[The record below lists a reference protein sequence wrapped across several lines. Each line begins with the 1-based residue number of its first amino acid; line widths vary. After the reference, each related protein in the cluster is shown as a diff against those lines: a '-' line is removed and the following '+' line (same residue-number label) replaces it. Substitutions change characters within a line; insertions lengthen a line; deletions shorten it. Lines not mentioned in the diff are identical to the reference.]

1 MMGSSMFSILILVL
15 LFAVMYFLMIRPQKK
30 REKETK
36 EMRASIAVGDEIV
49 TIGGLCCKV
58 VKTKDESIV
67 VQVGPDKVKME
78 FMRWAV
84 SKISK
89 QGSGH
94 VAKAS
99 VDDYDEVSDAEKQEA
114 RKSKPK
120 RMKKAAVVEE
130 AEEVKEAVAEEA
142 EAAAEKAETVAE
154 EASKAAE
161 EAEKVAEEV
170 AEESAE

>member
-1 MMGSSMFSILILVL
+1 MFSILILVL

-36 EMRASIAVGDEIV
+36 AMRAGLGVGDEIV

-58 VKTKDESIV
+58 VKTKEESIV

-84 SKISK
+84 SKVVK

-94 VAKAS
+94 VEKAS
-99 VDDYDEVSDAEKQEA
+99 VDDFDEVADAEKHEA
-114 RKSKPK
+114 KKSKPK

-130 AEEVKEAVAEEA
+130 EAAEAVEEVKEAAEEA
-142 EAAAEKAETVAE
+142 VPEVEEAVEKAEE
-154 EASKAAE
+154 AAE
-161 EAEKVAEEV
+161 EAAE
-170 AEESAE
+170 

>member
-1 MMGSSMFSILILVL
+1 MFSILILVL

-36 EMRASIAVGDEIV
+36 AMRAGLGVGDEIV

-58 VKTKDESIV
+58 VKTKEESIV

-84 SKISK
+84 SKVVK

-94 VAKAS
+94 VEKAS
-99 VDDYDEVSDAEKQEA
+99 VDDFDEVADAEKHEA
-114 RKSKPK
+114 KKSKPK

-130 AEEVKEAVAEEA
+130 EAAEAVEEVKEAAEEA
-142 EAAAEKAETVAE
+142 VPEVEEAAE
-154 EASKAAE
+154 
-161 EAEKVAEEV
+161 
-170 AEESAE
+170 

>member
-1 MMGSSMFSILILVL
+1 MGGSMFSILILVL

-36 EMRASIAVGDEIV
+36 AMRAGLGVGDEIV

-58 VKTKDESIV
+58 VKTKEERIV

-84 SKISK
+84 SKVVK

-94 VAKAS
+94 VEKAS
-99 VDDYDEVSDAEKQEA
+99 VDDFDEVADAEKHEA
-114 RKSKPK
+114 KKSKPK

-130 AEEVKEAVAEEA
+130 EAAEAVEEVKEAAEEA
-142 EAAAEKAETVAE
+142 VPEVEEAVEKAEE
-154 EASKAAE
+154 AAE
-161 EAEKVAEEV
+161 EAAE
-170 AEESAE
+170 

>member
-1 MMGSSMFSILILVL
+1 MGGSMFSILILVL

-30 REKETK
+30 RERETK
-36 EMRASIAVGDEIV
+36 AMRAGVGVGDEIV

-58 VKTKDESIV
+58 VKTKDETIV

-84 SKISK
+84 SKVVK

-94 VAKAS
+94 VEKAS
-99 VDDYDEVSDAEKQEA
+99 VDDYDEVADAEKHEA
-114 RKSKPK
+114 RKSKPR

-130 AEEVKEAVAEEA
+130 EVEEAVEKAEEAVEDAAEVAEEA
-142 EAAAEKAETVAE
+142 AEAVEETVE
-154 EASKAAE
+154 
-161 EAEKVAEEV
+161 
-170 AEESAE
+170 

>member
-1 MMGSSMFSILILVL
+1 MGGSMFSILILVL

-36 EMRASIAVGDEIV
+36 AMRAGIGVGDEIV
-49 TIGGLCCKV
+49 TIGGICCKV
-58 VKTKDESIV
+58 VKTKEESIV

-84 SKISK
+84 SKVVK

-94 VAKAS
+94 VEKAS
-99 VDDYDEVSDAEKQEA
+99 VDDYDEVADAEKNEA
-114 RKSKPK
+114 KKSKPK

-130 AEEVKEAVAEEA
+130 AAPEPVEEPVEEAAVAADEIAEVAEEA
-142 EAAAEKAETVAE
+142 VEETAE
-154 EASKAAE
+154 
-161 EAEKVAEEV
+161 
-170 AEESAE
+170 

>member
-1 MMGSSMFSILILVL
+1 MGGSMFSILILVL

-36 EMRASIAVGDEIV
+36 AMRAGLGVGDEIV

-58 VKTKDESIV
+58 VKTKEESIV

-84 SKISK
+84 SKVVK

-94 VAKAS
+94 VEKAS
-99 VDDYDEVSDAEKQEA
+99 VDEFDEVADAEKHEA
-114 RKSKPK
+114 KKSKPK

-130 AEEVKEAVAEEA
+130 EAAEAVEEVKEAAEEA
-142 EAAAEKAETVAE
+142 VPEVE
-154 EASKAAE
+154 EAVEKEEEAAE
-161 EAEKVAEEV
+161 EAAE
-170 AEESAE
+170 

>member
-1 MMGSSMFSILILVL
+1 MGGSMFSILILVL

-36 EMRASIAVGDEIV
+36 AMRAGIGVGDEIV
-49 TIGGLCCKV
+49 TIGGICCKV
-58 VKTKDESIV
+58 VKTKEESIV

-84 SKISK
+84 SKVVK

-94 VAKAS
+94 VEKAS
-99 VDDYDEVSDAEKQEA
+99 VDDFDEVADAEKHEEK
-114 RKSKPK
+114 KSKPK

-130 AEEVKEAVAEEA
+130 AAPEPVEEPVEEVAEAAEEIAEVAEEA
-142 EAAAEKAETVAE
+142 AE
-154 EASKAAE
+154 ETAE
-161 EAEKVAEEV
+161 
-170 AEESAE
+170 

>member
-36 EMRASIAVGDEIV
+36 AMRAGLGVGDEIV

-58 VKTKDESIV
+58 VKTKEESIV

-84 SKISK
+84 SKVVK

-94 VAKAS
+94 VEKAS
-99 VDDYDEVSDAEKQEA
+99 VDDFDEVADAEKHEA
-114 RKSKPK
+114 KKSKPK

-130 AEEVKEAVAEEA
+130 EAAEAVEEVKEAAEEA
-142 EAAAEKAETVAE
+142 VPEVEEAVEKAEEAVE
-154 EASKAAE
+154 EATE
-161 EAEKVAEEV
+161 
-170 AEESAE
+170 

>member
-1 MMGSSMFSILILVL
+1 MGSSMFSILILVL

-36 EMRASIAVGDEIV
+36 AMRASLAVGDEIV

-84 SKISK
+84 SKVVK

-94 VAKAS
+94 VEKAS
-99 VDDYDEVSDAEKQEA
+99 VDDFDEVADAEKKEA

-130 AEEVKEAVAEEA
+130 VEEAPEAVEEVKEAVSEET
-142 EAAAEKAETVAE
+142 AAA
-154 EASKAAE
+154 
-161 EAEKVAEEV
+161 AEEV
-170 AEESAE
+170 AEVAEEAAADAE

>member
-1 MMGSSMFSILILVL
+1 MGSSMFSILILVL

-36 EMRASIAVGDEIV
+36 AMRASLAVGDEIV

-84 SKISK
+84 SKVVK

-94 VAKAS
+94 VEKAS
-99 VDDYDEVSDAEKQEA
+99 VDDFDEAADAEKKEA

-130 AEEVKEAVAEEA
+130 VEEAPEAVEEVKEEAVEEAAAVAEDVAEVAEEA
-142 EAAAEKAETVAE
+142 AADAE
-154 EASKAAE
+154 
-161 EAEKVAEEV
+161 
-170 AEESAE
+170 

>member
-1 MMGSSMFSILILVL
+1 MGGSSMFSILILVL

-84 SKISK
+84 SKIVK

-94 VAKAS
+94 VTKAS

-130 AEEVKEAVAEEA
+130 TEAVEEVKEEVKEEAIEAPAEEA
-142 EAAAEKAETVAE
+142 VQ
-154 EASKAAE
+154 AAE

-170 AEESAE
+170 EESAK

>member
-1 MMGSSMFSILILVL
+1 MFSILILVL

-30 REKETK
+30 RERETK
-36 EMRASIAVGDEIV
+36 AMRAGIGVGDEIV

-58 VKTKDESIV
+58 VKTKEESIV

-84 SKISK
+84 SKVVK

-94 VAKAS
+94 VEKAS
-99 VDDYDEVSDAEKQEA
+99 VDDFDEVADAEKHEA
-114 RKSKPK
+114 KKSKPE

-130 AEEVKEAVAEEA
+130 EAAEAVEEVKEAAEEA
-142 EAAAEKAETVAE
+142 VPEVEEAVEKAEEAVE
-154 EASKAAE
+154 EAAE
-161 EAEKVAEEV
+161 
-170 AEESAE
+170 

>member
-1 MMGSSMFSILILVL
+1 MGSSMFSILILVL

-30 REKETK
+30 RERETK
-36 EMRASIAVGDEIV
+36 EMRASIAVGDEII

-58 VKTKDESIV
+58 VKTKDESNV

-84 SKISK
+84 SKVVK

-94 VAKAS
+94 VEKAS
-99 VDDYDEVSDAEKQEA
+99 VDDFDEVADAEKKEA

-130 AEEVKEAVAEEA
+130 VEEAPEVVEEVKEAEEA
-142 EAAAEKAETVAE
+142 VVEEAAAA
-154 EASKAAE
+154 
-161 EAEKVAEEV
+161 AEEV
-170 AEESAE
+170 AEVAEEAAADAE

>member
-1 MMGSSMFSILILVL
+1 MFSILILVL

-36 EMRASIAVGDEIV
+36 AMRAGLGVGDEIV

-58 VKTKDESIV
+58 VKTKEESIV

-84 SKISK
+84 SKVVK

-94 VAKAS
+94 VEKAS
-99 VDDYDEVSDAEKQEA
+99 VDDFDEVADAEKHEA
-114 RKSKPK
+114 KKSKPK

-130 AEEVKEAVAEEA
+130 EAAEAVEEVKEVAEEA
-142 EAAAEKAETVAE
+142 VPEVEEAAE
-154 EASKAAE
+154 
-161 EAEKVAEEV
+161 
-170 AEESAE
+170 

>member
-1 MMGSSMFSILILVL
+1 MFSILILVL

-36 EMRASIAVGDEIV
+36 AMRAGLGVGDEIV

-58 VKTKDESIV
+58 VKTKEESIV

-84 SKISK
+84 SKVVK

-94 VAKAS
+94 VEKAS
-99 VDDYDEVSDAEKQEA
+99 VDDFDEVADAEKHEEK
-114 RKSKPK
+114 KSKPK

-130 AEEVKEAVAEEA
+130 EAAEAVEEVKEAAEEA
-142 EAAAEKAETVAE
+142 VPEVEEAVEKAEEAVE
-154 EASKAAE
+154 EAAE
-161 EAEKVAEEV
+161 
-170 AEESAE
+170 

>member
-1 MMGSSMFSILILVL
+1 MFSILILVL

-30 REKETK
+30 RERETK
-36 EMRASIAVGDEIV
+36 AMRAGIGVGDEIV

-58 VKTKDESIV
+58 VKTKEESIV

-84 SKISK
+84 SKVVK

-94 VAKAS
+94 VEKVS
-99 VDDYDEVSDAEKQEA
+99 VEDYDEVADAEKHEA
-114 RKSKPK
+114 KKSKPK

-130 AEEVKEAVAEEA
+130 EAVEAVEEVKEAAEEA
-142 EAAAEKAETVAE
+142 VPEVEEAVEKAEEAVE
-154 EASKAAE
+154 EAAE
-161 EAEKVAEEV
+161 
-170 AEESAE
+170 

>member
-1 MMGSSMFSILILVL
+1 MGGSMFSILILVL

-36 EMRASIAVGDEIV
+36 AMRAGLGVGDEIV

-58 VKTKDESIV
+58 VKTKEESIV

-84 SKISK
+84 SKVVK

-94 VAKAS
+94 VEKAS
-99 VDDYDEVSDAEKQEA
+99 VDDFDEVADAEKHEA
-114 RKSKPK
+114 KKSKPK

-130 AEEVKEAVAEEA
+130 EVEEVVEKADEAVEDVAEVAEEA
-142 EAAAEKAETVAE
+142 AE
-154 EASKAAE
+154 AAE
-161 EAEKVAEEV
+161 EVVE
-170 AEESAE
+170 

>member
-1 MMGSSMFSILILVL
+1 MGSSMFSILILVL

-58 VKTKDESIV
+58 VKTKEESIV

-84 SKISK
+84 SKVVK

-94 VAKAS
+94 VTKAS
-99 VDDYDEVSDAEKQEA
+99 VEDYDEVADAEKQEA
-114 RKSKPK
+114 RKAKPK

-130 AEEVKEAVAEEA
+130 AEEAVPAEAEKEPKDIAEEA
-142 EAAAEKAETVAE
+142 A
-154 EASKAAE
+154 KAAE
-161 EAEKVAEEV
+161 EAVEAAEDIAEDVAEK
-170 AEESAE
+170 AEE

>member
-1 MMGSSMFSILILVL
+1 MGGSMFSILILVL

-36 EMRASIAVGDEIV
+36 AMRAGLGVGDEIV
-49 TIGGLCCKV
+49 TIGGICCKV
-58 VKTKDESIV
+58 VKTKEESIV

-84 SKISK
+84 SKVVK

-94 VAKAS
+94 VEKAS
-99 VDDYDEVSDAEKQEA
+99 VDDYDEVADAEKNEA
-114 RKSKPK
+114 KKSKPK

-130 AEEVKEAVAEEA
+130 VEETPEVVEEVKEAEEAVVEEAAVAVEEVAEVAEEA
-142 EAAAEKAETVAE
+142 AADAE
-154 EASKAAE
+154 
-161 EAEKVAEEV
+161 
-170 AEESAE
+170 

>member
-1 MMGSSMFSILILVL
+1 MGSSMFSILILVL

-36 EMRASIAVGDEIV
+36 AMRASLAVGDEIV

-84 SKISK
+84 SKVVK

-94 VAKAS
+94 VEKAS
-99 VDDYDEVSDAEKQEA
+99 VDDFDEVADAEKHEA
-114 RKSKPK
+114 KKSKPK

-130 AEEVKEAVAEEA
+130 EAAEAVEEVKEAAEEA
-142 EAAAEKAETVAE
+142 VPEVEEAVEKAEEAVE
-154 EASKAAE
+154 EAAE
-161 EAEKVAEEV
+161 
-170 AEESAE
+170 

>member
-1 MMGSSMFSILILVL
+1 MGGSMFSILILVL

-36 EMRASIAVGDEIV
+36 AMRAGIGVGDEIV

-58 VKTKDESIV
+58 VKTKDETIV

-84 SKISK
+84 SKVVK
-89 QGSGH
+89 EGSGH
-94 VAKAS
+94 NAKPS
-99 VDDYDEVSDAEKQEA
+99 VDDYDEVADAERSEA

-130 AEEVKEAVAEEA
+130 DVVEEVEEVAE
-142 EAAAEKAETVAE
+142 
-154 EASKAAE
+154 AAE
-161 EAEKVAEEV
+161 EAAEA
-170 AEESAE
+170 AEDAVE

>member
-1 MMGSSMFSILILVL
+1 MGGSMFSILILVL

-36 EMRASIAVGDEIV
+36 AMRAGLGVGDEIV

-58 VKTKDESIV
+58 VKTKEESIV

-84 SKISK
+84 SKVVK

-94 VAKAS
+94 VEKAS
-99 VDDYDEVSDAEKQEA
+99 VDDFDEVADAEKHEA
-114 RKSKPK
+114 KKSRPK

-130 AEEVKEAVAEEA
+130 EAAEAVEEVKEVAEEA
-142 EAAAEKAETVAE
+142 VPEVEEAVEKAEEAVE
-154 EASKAAE
+154 EAAE
-161 EAEKVAEEV
+161 
-170 AEESAE
+170 

>member
-1 MMGSSMFSILILVL
+1 MFSILILVL

-30 REKETK
+30 RERETK
-36 EMRASIAVGDEIV
+36 AMRAGIGVGDEIV

-84 SKISK
+84 SKVVK

-94 VAKAS
+94 VEKVS
-99 VDDYDEVSDAEKQEA
+99 VEDYDEVADAEKHEA
-114 RKSKPK
+114 KKSKPK

-130 AEEVKEAVAEEA
+130 EAVEAVEEVKEAAEEA
-142 EAAAEKAETVAE
+142 VPEVEEAVEKAEEAVE
-154 EASKAAE
+154 EAAE
-161 EAEKVAEEV
+161 
-170 AEESAE
+170 

>member
-36 EMRASIAVGDEIV
+36 AMRAGLGVGDEIV

-58 VKTKDESIV
+58 VKTKEESIV

-84 SKISK
+84 SKVVK

-94 VAKAS
+94 VEKAS
-99 VDDYDEVSDAEKQEA
+99 VDDFDEVADAEKHEA
-114 RKSKPK
+114 KKSKPK

-130 AEEVKEAVAEEA
+130 EAAETVEEVKEAAEEA
-142 EAAAEKAETVAE
+142 VPEVEEAVEKAEEAVE
-154 EASKAAE
+154 EATE
-161 EAEKVAEEV
+161 
-170 AEESAE
+170 

>member
-1 MMGSSMFSILILVL
+1 MFSILILVL

-36 EMRASIAVGDEIV
+36 AMRAGLGVGDEIV

-58 VKTKDESIV
+58 VKTKEESIV

-78 FMRWAV
+78 FMRWAI
-84 SKISK
+84 SKVVK

-94 VAKAS
+94 VEKAS
-99 VDDYDEVSDAEKQEA
+99 VNDFDEVADAEKHEA
-114 RKSKPK
+114 KKSKPK

-130 AEEVKEAVAEEA
+130 EAAEAVEEVKEVAEEA
-142 EAAAEKAETVAE
+142 VPEVEEAAE
-154 EASKAAE
+154 
-161 EAEKVAEEV
+161 
-170 AEESAE
+170 

>member
-1 MMGSSMFSILILVL
+1 MGGSMFSILILVL

-30 REKETK
+30 RERETK
-36 EMRASIAVGDEIV
+36 AMRAGIGVGDEIV

-58 VKTKDESIV
+58 VKTKEESIV

-84 SKISK
+84 SKVVK

-94 VAKAS
+94 VEKAS
-99 VDDYDEVSDAEKQEA
+99 VEDYDEVADAEKHEA
-114 RKSKPK
+114 KKSKPK

-130 AEEVKEAVAEEA
+130 EVEEVVEKADEAVEDVAEVAEEA
-142 EAAAEKAETVAE
+142 AE
-154 EASKAAE
+154 AAE
-161 EAEKVAEEV
+161 EVVE
-170 AEESAE
+170 

>member
-30 REKETK
+30 RERETK

-58 VKTKDESIV
+58 VKTKDESII
-67 VQVGPDKVKME
+67 VQVGPEKTKME

-84 SKISK
+84 SKITK

-130 AEEVKEAVAEEA
+130 AEEVEEVKEAVSEEA
-142 EAAAEKAETVAE
+142 ESVAE

-170 AEESAE
+170 AEETAE

>member
-1 MMGSSMFSILILVL
+1 MGGSMFSILILVL

-36 EMRASIAVGDEIV
+36 AMRAGLGVGDEIV

-58 VKTKDESIV
+58 VKTKEESIV

-84 SKISK
+84 SKVVK

-94 VAKAS
+94 VEKAS
-99 VDDYDEVSDAEKQEA
+99 VDDFDEVADAEKHEA
-114 RKSKPK
+114 KKSKPK

-130 AEEVKEAVAEEA
+130 EAAEAVEEVKEVAEEA
-142 EAAAEKAETVAE
+142 VPEVEEAAE
-154 EASKAAE
+154 
-161 EAEKVAEEV
+161 
-170 AEESAE
+170 